1 MRLRT
6 RLLTSAAVVG
16 SLVVPLVP
24 GAPAGA
30 APTPIDKAV
39 TWLETQQ
46 QADGGFEVSGFP
58 GFETPDAVLAL
69 AAAGQTTA
77 TWSESEALAAV
88 EGVTHETSGKD
99 ALDAVDD
106 WVDAV
111 QGDGTA
117 SAGAKAQQAAK
128 VIALITVP
136 LGLDET
142 DFDPSGDSATAV
154 DLRAAITA
162 ATGDGSFPGV
172 TSTGKAYVVWAL
184 AALGETPPAGL
195 FSAIAAGQQDNGGFN
210 FAGDPT
216 GTGFDPDITAVV
228 VIAYRTAGRT
238 LASDETLRD
247 AVIGLG
253 LQQRWNGEWAGEFDD
268 GNPNSTAMVVQ
279 AASTIC
285 GAFVDGPAWRD
296 WADARLEGL
305 PYPSPVNA
313 IEARQDDATGRFT
326 SPSDG
331 FGVNTFATSQAIQG
345 LAAATGRNP
354 YRLPGPDTPC
364 DAVPAPSN
372 RRTVNALYIDLLVR
386 LADPEG
392 ATYWTQEFD
401 AGTSPAI
408 LAKRFTG
415 SPEYGGRVVERLYRQ
430 YLGRE
435 ATAQEREGSAGL
447 ITAGRRL
454 EVIATLL
461 ASQEFYDLTA
471 PTFPSGPA
479 TKVTWADGML
489 RAITDRAPLEGDVDY
504 IVGRLDAGES
514 RLQITRSIL
523 RTAEGRS
530 VLVREIYRQVLRR
543 NPSPADRTYWSDELK
558 RGVSPERL
566 VTLVAGSPEYR
577 IITGAV
583 S

>member
-30 APTPIDKAV
+30 APTPIDQAV

-88 EGVTHETSGKD
+88 EAVTHETSGED

-172 TSTGKAYVVWAL
+172 TSTGKAYVVRAL

-216 GTGFDPDITAVV
+216 GTGFDPDITATVV
-228 VIAYRTAGRT
+228 AAYATAGRT
-238 LASDETLRD
+238 LAGDETLRD

-268 GNPNSTAMVVQ
+268 GNPNSTAVVAT
-279 AASTIC
+279 AAVALGSDPESPC
-285 GAFVDGPAWRD
+285 WRNA
-296 WADARLEGL
+296 ADTRLAGL
-305 PYPSPVNA
+305 PYPSPVAA

-345 LAAATGRNP
+345 LAAAEGRWP
-354 YRLPGPDTPC
+354 YQPE
-364 DAVPAPSN
+364 DACTAQEPSGN

-386 LADPEG
+386 LADADG
-392 ATYWTQEFD
+392 ATYWTEQFD
-401 AGTSPAI
+401 AGMSPAL

-435 ATAQEREGSAGL
+435 ATAQEREASAGL
-447 ITAGRRL
+447 ITTGRRL

-479 TKVTWADGML
+479 TKETWADGML
-489 RAITDRAPLEGDVDY
+489 RVITDRAPLEGDVDY

-543 NPSPADRTYWSDELK
+543 TPSPADRTYWSDELK

-566 VTLVAGSPEYR
+566 VLLIAGSPEYR